1 MNVTPDRLN
10 RLGNT
15 SGSDGERRKIR
26 SVAKLYG
33 KGMGDERVK
42 GGVKRMTTL
51 YESLKHK

>member
-1 MNVTPDRLN
+1 MWPLIDWT
-10 RLGNT
+10 GWAT
-15 SGSDGERRKIR
+15 QSGSDGERRKIR